1 MPRDEW
7 KSLDGQRMRFRGI
20 FVRYGQKSAY
30 RGAPLK
36 TLLFREVCP
45 VDGGVHVTD
54 HLWFTETKGFQ
65 ALGLLHEGDCVE
77 FDARVTT
84 YRKGYYGRREDV
96 YKASG
101 QDWRLSFPTRIG
113 RNPALDR
120 PTPEPESNAHEDSA
134 ASASQS
140 GQRPAAFPRAEL
152 LIPPAWRAAA
162 GRCVGIGALRVFG
175 WLCEWTD
182 GGRQP
187 CDAPITKLARFCAP
201 PEQGM
206 LRTKAIRRHLRKLSE
221 AGMISRVRRQ
231 GRKRPQCYVRP
242 PEMWNQTGDA
252 TDESQ

>member
-7 KSLDGQRMRFRGI
+7 KNLDGQRMRFRAI
-20 FVRYGQKSAY
+20 FERYGQKSAY

-45 VDGGVHVTD
+45 VDGGVRVTD
-54 HLWFTETKGFQ
+54 HLWFTETKGFR
-65 ALGLLHEGDCVE
+65 ALGVLHQGDCVE

-96 YKASG
+96 YKPSG
-101 QDWRLSFPTRIG
+101 QDWRLSFPTRIR

-120 PTPEPESNAHEDSA
+120 PVPEPPSKPHEDAA
-134 ASASQS
+134 ASRSQPD
-140 GQRPAAFPRAEL
+140 QRPGAFPRAEL
-152 LIPPAWRAAA
+152 LIPPAWREAAS
-162 GRCVGIGALRVFG
+162 RCVGIGALRVFG

-187 CDAPITKLARFCAP
+187 CEAPIMRLARLCAP

-206 LRTKAIRRHLRKLSE
+206 LRTKAIKRHLRKLSE

-231 GRKRPQCYVRP
+231 GGKRPQWYVRP
-242 PEMWNQTGDA
+242 PEMWNQAGDA
-252 TDESQ
+252 ADESQ